1 MRLAVPAPTAFL
13 PERALADG
21 PGWLEERADAGVAA
35 ASLLGLPSQADEAW
49 KYLDIDIDLST
60 LTGGDPSGEPF
71 PDGAFLKS
79 IANRAGTMTVV
90 DGRPRS
96 VVANDS
102 EAVLMSLEQAM
113 SSHEEVLAKT
123 YLASTAADR
132 DLFSALHH
140 AAAPDGVFLLL
151 PAGFADERPFVID
164 LQGTAEN
171 AMTFPHVTIVAE
183 RASQASVIINTR
195 SGAGTRVVVPQIE
208 TTVGDGANLSI
219 TRAQHWGDQ
228 TTEFGYHRI
237 LSGRDATVRLADI
250 GLGGAT
256 SRLDLTV
263 DLEGRGGSFEMMG
276 AYFGDREQVMD
287 YRVVINHR
295 APNTSSNVFLK
306 GAVEDSAE
314 SVFSGLLKI
323 FPNASKVSA
332 FETNRNL
339 VLSENA
345 KAHSVPNLEI
355 LCDDIICGHGSTVG
369 PLETDHVYYLQSRG
383 LPRDRAE
390 RLLVRGFFEEIIQ
403 AIPHELAEPT
413 RVALNSKF
421 VAAQEEGRL

>member
-1 MRLAVPAPTAFL
+1 MPPAVPASTAFL

-21 PGWLEERADAGVAA
+21 PDWLASRAELGASTAA
-35 ASLLGLPSQADEAW
+35 NLDLPGPGDEAW
-49 KYLDIDIDLST
+49 KYLDIDIDLSS
-60 LTGGDPSGEPF
+60 LTQPDSSVDAE
-71 PDGAFLKS
+71 PDGAFLES
-79 IANRAGTMTVV
+79 IVDRAGTLTIV

-96 VVANDS
+96 SMLDAPG
-102 EAVLMSLEQAM
+102 AVLSSLADAIV
-113 SSHEEVLAKT
+113 SHEQVVSGA
-123 YLASTAADR
+123 YLASTPADR

-140 AAAPDGVFLLL
+140 AAAPDGAFILI
-151 PAGFADERPFVID
+151 PAGFADQRPFVVD
-164 LQGTAEN
+164 VQSAAVD
-171 AMTFPHVTIVAE
+171 AMTFPHISIVAE
-183 RASQASVIINTR
+183 GGSQASIIINTR
-195 SGAGTRVVVPQIE
+195 SEPGARFVVPQIE

-219 TRAQHWGDQ
+219 TRAQHWGSD

-237 LSGRDATVRLADI
+237 FVGRDATVRLGDI

-263 DLEGRGGSFEMMG
+263 DLAGRGGSFEMTG

-287 YRVVINHR
+287 YRVIINHR

-323 FPNASKVSA
+323 FPDAAKVSA

-339 VLSENA
+339 VLSEGA

-355 LCDDIICGHGSTVG
+355 LCDDVICGHGSTVG
-369 PLETDHVYYLQSRG
+369 PLEADHIYYLQSRG

-403 AIPHELAEPT
+403 ALPAELAEPT
-413 RVALNSKF
+413 RAAFNSKF
-421 VAAQEEGRL
+421 VSAQREGRL